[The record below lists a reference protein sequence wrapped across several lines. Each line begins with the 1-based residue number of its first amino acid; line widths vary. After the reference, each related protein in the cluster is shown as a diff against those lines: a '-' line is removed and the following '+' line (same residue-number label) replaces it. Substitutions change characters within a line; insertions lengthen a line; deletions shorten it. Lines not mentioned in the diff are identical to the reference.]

1 MTEFRAAP
9 LTKQVVAITGG
20 TSGIGLATARL
31 LAAKGAQRILLVGRD
46 QARGTAAAA
55 AVNAAAAE
63 AGHATTHAHFHQ
75 GDVAQP
81 ETADALAGWI
91 DKNCDGLDAVVTAAG
106 GNHPPRL
113 FHALPDG
120 AAEAIVNEWLLGTI
134 HVLRRLMPLLKAR
147 GGGSVVTV
155 ASDAAKVATP
165 GEAVIGA
172 AMAGIVMLSR
182 TLAMEGTRSGIRVNC
197 LTPSLIEGTIT
208 FDTVMSD
215 AFSQRLFG
223 KARERAR
230 LGLSTAEDQANLVLF
245 LLGPESRRLT
255 GQAISVNGGISAA

>member
-1 MTEFRAAP
+1 MSVFQAAP
-9 LTKQVVAITGG
+9 LAGQSVAITGG
-20 TSGIGLATARL
+20 TSGIGLATAKL
-31 LAAKGAQRILLVGRD
+31 LAAKGAKRILLVGRNR
-46 QARGTAAAA
+46 ARGEAATAE
-55 AVNAAAAE
+55 VNTAAAE
-63 AGHATTHAHFHQ
+63 AGHTMVPAHFHQ

-81 ETADALAGWI
+81 ETGYALAEWI
-91 DKNCDGLDAVVTAAG
+91 DRHCDGLDSIVTAAG

-113 FHALPDG
+113 FHTLPDG
-120 AAEAIVNEWLLGTI
+120 AAEAIVGEWLLGTI
-134 HVLRRLMPLLKAR
+134 HVLRRLMPLLAAR

-155 ASDAAKVATP
+155 ASDAAKIATP

-182 TLAMEGTRSGIRVNC
+182 TLAMEGARSGIRINC

-230 LGLSTAEDQANLVLF
+230 LGLSTAEDQAHLVVF